1 MLKLPLCERLKCKI
15 CFINVS
21 TFPEIPSPAQIAQPP
36 ETAADTK

>member
-1 MLKLPLCERLKCKI
+1 MLKVLMYEILKCKI
-15 CFINVS
+15 HVMNVS